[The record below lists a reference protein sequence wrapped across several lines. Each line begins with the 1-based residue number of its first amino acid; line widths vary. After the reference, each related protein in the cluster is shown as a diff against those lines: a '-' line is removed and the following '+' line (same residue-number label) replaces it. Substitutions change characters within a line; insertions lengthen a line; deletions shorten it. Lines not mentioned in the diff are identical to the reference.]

1 MVFEG
6 STVKHKESLEMAE
19 LQPTRREVELYEE
32 KFGTKESKLSF
43 RLALR
48 FHIPMWIWGVVLL
61 FAIVMPTSFVQITQN
76 YGLLILLNVFLI
88 QSSVE
93 MSRQAALC
101 ELEYQKARFYMFKR
115 QRRGYYEMIQ
125 EGLAGSGSYKLSYV
139 LVGGIFTLVNRF
151 TNWVDYRVIL
161 GYLLG
166 FLIVN
171 IVMSYSV
178 YREMSKLKSSKL
190 ELEAQTTEVNDF
202 REQVINELTDYVIW
216 RHGWYIE
223 NANGETNDAAFAMA
237 YVYEMLNE
245 KGVRKLHGTL
255 NEVLK
260 DAHVRRS
267 NWSDDLEFVLKYMEA
282 LQNLI
287 PLVRETA
294 PGRYPEYSDTKAIV
308 KEFLD

>member
-1 MVFEG
+1 
-6 STVKHKESLEMAE
+6 MAE
-19 LQPTRREVELYEE
+19 LQPTRKEVELYEE

-48 FHIPMWIWGVVLL
+48 FHIPTWIWVVVLL

-171 IVMSYSV
+171 IIMSYSV
-178 YREMSKLKSSKL
+178 YREMSKLKSYKS
-190 ELEAQTTEVNDF
+190 EIEAQSTEVNDF
-202 REQVINELTDYVIW
+202 RDRVIDELTDYVRE
-216 RHGWYIE
+216 RHGWYME
-223 NANGETNDAAFAMA
+223 NANGMTSDAAFAMA

-245 KGVRKLHGTL
+245 NGVRELNGTL
-255 NEVLK
+255 KEVLK
-260 DAHVRRS
+260 DAQLRRS
-267 NWSDDLEFVLKYMEA
+267 NWSDDVEFVLKYVEA
-282 LQNLI
+282 LVNLT
-287 PLVRETA
+287 PLVQETA

>member
-1 MVFEG
+1 M
-6 STVKHKESLEMAE
+6 TE

-48 FHIPMWIWGVVLL
+48 FHIPMWIWVVVLL
-61 FAIVMPTSFVQITQN
+61 FAIVMPTSFVQIAQN
-76 YGLLILLNVFLI
+76 YGLIILLNIFLV

-101 ELEYQKARFYMFKR
+101 ELDYQKARFYMFGR

-139 LVGGIFTLVNRF
+139 LVGGVFTLVNRF
-151 TNWVDYRVIL
+151 TNLVDYRVIL

-171 IVMSYSV
+171 IAMSYSV
-178 YREMSKLKSSKL
+178 YREMSNLKSSKS
-190 ELEAQTTEVNDF
+190 ELEAQTMEVNDF
-202 REQVINELTDYVIW
+202 REQVIDELTDYVIW
-216 RHGWYIE
+216 RHGWYVE
-223 NANGETNDAAFAMA
+223 NVNGMTSDAAFAMA
-237 YVYEMLNE
+237 YVYEMLNKNKVHE
-245 KGVRKLHGTL
+245 LDGTL
-255 NEVLK
+255 EEVLK

-267 NWSDDLEFVLKYMEA
+267 NWSDDVEFVLKYMEA

-294 PGRYPEYSDTKAIV
+294 PGHYPEFSVTKAIV

>member
-1 MVFEG
+1 M
-6 STVKHKESLEMAE
+6 TE
-19 LQPTRREVELYEE
+19 LQPTQREVELYEE

-48 FHIPMWIWGVVLL
+48 FHIPMWIWVVVLL
-61 FAIVMPTSFVQITQN
+61 FAIVMPTSFVQIAQN

-101 ELEYQKARFYMFKR
+101 ELDYQKARFYMFGR

-125 EGLAGSGSYKLSYV
+125 EGLAGSSSYKLSYL
-139 LVGGIFTLVNRF
+139 LVGAIFTLVNRF

-178 YREMSKLKSSKL
+178 YREMSNLKSSKS
-190 ELEAQTTEVNDF
+190 ELEAQTMEVNDF
-202 REQVINELTDYVIW
+202 REQVIDELTDYVIC

-223 NANGETNDAAFAMA
+223 NANGMTSDAAFAMA

-245 KGVRKLHGTL
+245 NGVRELNGTL

-267 NWSDDLEFVLKYMEA
+267 NWSDDVEFLLKYMEA

-287 PLVRETA
+287 PLVRDTA
-294 PGRYPEYSDTKAIV
+294 PGRYPEYSVTKAIV

>member
-1 MVFEG
+1 MV
-6 STVKHKESLEMAE
+6 E
-19 LQPTRREVELYEE
+19 LQPTQKEVDLFEE
-32 KFGTKESKLSF
+32 KHGTTKYKLSF

-48 FHIPMWIWGVVLL
+48 FHIPMWIWVVVLL
-61 FAIVMPTSFVQITQN
+61 FAIAMPNTFVQVVQN

-93 MSRQAALC
+93 TSRQAALC

-125 EGLAGSGSYKLSYV
+125 EGLAGSGSYKLSYL
-139 LVGGIFTLVNRF
+139 LVGAIFTLVNRF
-151 TNWVDYRVIL
+151 TNWVDHRVIY

-166 FLIVN
+166 FFVVN

-178 YREMSKLKSSKL
+178 YREMSKLKSSKS

-202 REQVINELTDYVIW
+202 REKVIDELTDYVIW

-237 YVYEMLNE
+237 YVYEMLN
-245 KGVRKLHGTL
+245 KNNVRELDGTL
-255 NEVLK
+255 KEVLK

-267 NWSDDLEFVLKYMEA
+267 NWNDDVEFLLKYVEA
-282 LQNLI
+282 LQDLI
-287 PLVRETA
+287 PLVRDTA
-294 PGRYPEYSDTKAIV
+294 PGRYPEYSDTKVIV

>member
-1 MVFEG
+1 
-6 STVKHKESLEMAE
+6 MAE
-19 LQPTRREVELYEE
+19 LQPTQKEVDLFEE
-32 KFGTKESKLSF
+32 KYGTTKYKLSF

-48 FHIPMWIWGVVLL
+48 FHIPMWIWVVVLL
-61 FAIVMPTSFVQITQN
+61 FAIVIPNTFVQIVQN

-93 MSRQAALC
+93 TSRQAALC
-101 ELEYQKARFYMFKR
+101 ELDYQKARFYMFKR

-125 EGLAGSGSYKLSYV
+125 EGLAGSGSYKLSYL
-139 LVGGIFTLVNRF
+139 LVGAIFTLVNRF
-151 TNWVDYRVIL
+151 INWVDSRVIS

-166 FLIVN
+166 FFVVN
-171 IVMSYSV
+171 IVMTYSV
-178 YREMSKLKSSKL
+178 YREMSKLKSSKS

-202 REQVINELTDYVIW
+202 REQVIDELTDYVIW
-216 RHGWYIE
+216 RHGWYVE
-223 NANGETNDAAFAMA
+223 DVNGVTSDVAFAMA
-237 YVYEMLNE
+237 YVYEMLN
-245 KGVRKLHGTL
+245 KDGVRELNVTL

-260 DAHVRRS
+260 DASVRRS
-267 NWSDDLEFVLKYMEA
+267 NWRDDVEFALKYAEA
-282 LQNLI
+282 LQSLI

>member
-1 MVFEG
+1 M
-6 STVKHKESLEMAE
+6 SE
-19 LQPTRREVELYEE
+19 LQPTQKEVDLFEE
-32 KFGTKESKLSF
+32 KYGTTKYKLSF

-48 FHIPMWIWGVVLL
+48 FHIPMWIWVVVLL
-61 FAIVMPTSFVQITQN
+61 FAIAMPNTFVQVVQN

-93 MSRQAALC
+93 TSRQAALC

-125 EGLAGSGSYKLSYV
+125 EGLAGSGSYKLSYL
-139 LVGGIFTLVNRF
+139 LVGAIFTLVNRF
-151 TNWVDYRVIL
+151 TNWVDHRVIH

-166 FLIVN
+166 FFVVN
-171 IVMSYSV
+171 IVMLYSV
-178 YREMSKLKSSKL
+178 YREMSKLKSSKS

-202 REQVINELTDYVIW
+202 REKVIDELTDYVIW

-237 YVYEMLNE
+237 YVYEMLN
-245 KGVRKLHGTL
+245 KNNVRELDGTL
-255 NEVLK
+255 KEVLK

-267 NWSDDLEFVLKYMEA
+267 NWNDDVEFLLKYVEA
-282 LQNLI
+282 LQDLI
-287 PLVRETA
+287 PLVRDTA
-294 PGRYPEYSDTKAIV
+294 PGRYPEYSDTKVIV

>member
-1 MVFEG
+1 M
-6 STVKHKESLEMAE
+6 TE
-19 LQPTRREVELYEE
+19 LQPTQREVELYEE
-32 KFGTKESKLSF
+32 KFGAKESKLSF

-48 FHIPMWIWGVVLL
+48 FHIPMWIWVVVLL
-61 FAIVMPTSFVQITQN
+61 FAILMPASFVQVVQN
-76 YGLLILLNVFLI
+76 YGLAILLNVFLI

-101 ELEYQKARFYMFKR
+101 ELEYQKARFYMFGR

-125 EGLAGSGSYKLSYV
+125 EGLAGSGSYKLSYL
-139 LVGGIFTLVNRF
+139 LVGGIYTLVNRF

-178 YREMSKLKSSKL
+178 YREMSELKSSKS

-202 REQVINELTDYVIW
+202 REHVINELTDYVIC

-223 NANGETNDAAFAMA
+223 NVNGMTNDAAFAMA

-245 KGVRKLHGTL
+245 NGVRELNGTL
-255 NEVLK
+255 TEVLK

-267 NWSDDLEFVLKYMEA
+267 NLSDDVEFLLKYMEA

-287 PLVRETA
+287 PLARETA
-294 PGRYPEYSDTKAIV
+294 PGRYPEFSDTKAIV

>member
-1 MVFEG
+1 M
-6 STVKHKESLEMAE
+6 TE
-19 LQPTRREVELYEE
+19 LQPTQREVELYEE

-48 FHIPMWIWGVVLL
+48 FHIPMWIWVVVLL
-61 FAIVMPTSFVQITQN
+61 FAIVMPTSFVQIAQN

-101 ELEYQKARFYMFKR
+101 ELDYQKSRFYMFGR

-125 EGLAGSGSYKLSYV
+125 EGLAGSSSYKLSYL
-139 LVGGIFTLVNRF
+139 LVGAIFTLVNRF
-151 TNWVDYRVIL
+151 TNWVDYRVIF

-166 FLIVN
+166 FLVVN

-178 YREMSKLKSSKL
+178 YREMSKLKSYKS

-202 REQVINELTDYVIW
+202 RDRVIDELTDYVRE
-216 RHGWYIE
+216 RHGWYME
-223 NANGETNDAAFAMA
+223 NANGMTSDAAFAMA

-245 KGVRKLHGTL
+245 NGVRELNGTL
-255 NEVLK
+255 KEVLK
-260 DAHVRRS
+260 DAQLRRS
-267 NWSDDLEFVLKYMEA
+267 NWSDDAEFVLKYVEA
-282 LQNLI
+282 LVNLT

>member
-1 MVFEG
+1 
-6 STVKHKESLEMAE
+6 MAE
-19 LQPTRREVELYEE
+19 LQPTQKEVDLFEE
-32 KFGTKESKLSF
+32 KYGTTKYKLSF

-48 FHIPMWIWGVVLL
+48 FHIPMWIWVVVLL
-61 FAIVMPTSFVQITQN
+61 FAIVMPTPFVQIAQN
-76 YGLLILLNVFLI
+76 YGLIILLNIFLI

-101 ELEYQKARFYMFKR
+101 ELDYQKARFYMFGR

-125 EGLAGSGSYKLSYV
+125 EGLAGSGSYKLSYL
-139 LVGGIFTLVNRF
+139 LVGAVFTLVNRF

-171 IVMSYSV
+171 ITMSYSV
-178 YREMSKLKSSKL
+178 YREMSKLKSYKS
-190 ELEAQTTEVNDF
+190 EIEAQSTEVNDF
-202 REQVINELTDYVIW
+202 RDRVIDESTDYVRE
-216 RHGWYIE
+216 RHGWYME
-223 NANGETNDAAFAMA
+223 NANGMTSDAAFAMA

-245 KGVRKLHGTL
+245 NGVRELNGTL
-255 NEVLK
+255 KEVLK
-260 DAHVRRS
+260 DAQLRRS
-267 NWSDDLEFVLKYMEA
+267 NWSDDMEFVLKYTEA
-282 LQNLI
+282 LVNLT

>member
-1 MVFEG
+1 
-6 STVKHKESLEMAE
+6 MAE

-48 FHIPMWIWGVVLL
+48 FHIPMWIWVVVLL
-61 FAIVMPTSFVQITQN
+61 FAIVMPNTFVQVVQN
-76 YGLLILLNVFLI
+76 YGWLILLNVFLI

-93 MSRQAALC
+93 TSRQAALC
-101 ELEYQKARFYMFKR
+101 ELQYQKARFYMFKR

-139 LVGGIFTLVNRF
+139 LVGGVSTLVNRF

-171 IVMSYSV
+171 IIMSYSV
-178 YREMSKLKSSKL
+178 YREMSKLKSYKS
-190 ELEAQTTEVNDF
+190 EIEAQSTEVNDF
-202 REQVINELTDYVIW
+202 RDRVIDELTDYVRE
-216 RHGWYIE
+216 RHGWYME
-223 NANGETNDAAFAMA
+223 NANGMTSDAAFAMA

-245 KGVRKLHGTL
+245 NGVRELNGTL
-255 NEVLK
+255 KEVLK
-260 DAHVRRS
+260 DAQLRRS
-267 NWSDDLEFVLKYMEA
+267 NWSDDAEFVLKYVEA
-282 LQNLI
+282 LVNLT

-294 PGRYPEYSDTKAIV
+294 PGCYPEYSDTKAIV

>member
-1 MVFEG
+1 
-6 STVKHKESLEMAE
+6 MAE
-19 LQPTRREVELYEE
+19 LQPTQKEVELYEE

-48 FHIPMWIWGVVLL
+48 FHIPTWIWVVVLL
-61 FAIVMPTSFVQITQN
+61 FAIVMPNTFVQIVQN

-93 MSRQAALC
+93 ISRQAALC
-101 ELEYQKARFYMFKR
+101 ELDYQKARFYMLGR

-139 LVGGIFTLVNRF
+139 LVGAIFTLVNRF

-178 YREMSKLKSSKL
+178 YREMSKLKSSKS

-237 YVYEMLNE
+237 YVCEMLN
-245 KGVRKLHGTL
+245 KDGVHELNGTL

-267 NWSDDLEFVLKYMEA
+267 NWSDDVEFLLKYVEA
-282 LQNLI
+282 LQSLI

-294 PGRYPEYSDTKAIV
+294 PGRYPEYSDAKAIV

>member
-1 MVFEG
+1 
-6 STVKHKESLEMAE
+6 MAE
-19 LQPTRREVELYEE
+19 LQPTQKEVDLFEE
-32 KFGTKESKLSF
+32 KYGTTKSKLSF

-48 FHIPMWIWGVVLL
+48 FHIPMWIWVVVLL
-61 FAIVMPTSFVQITQN
+61 FAIVMPNTFVQIVQN
-76 YGLLILLNVFLI
+76 YGLLILLNIFLI

-101 ELEYQKARFYMFKR
+101 ELQYQKARFYMFKR

-125 EGLAGSGSYKLSYV
+125 EGLAGSGSYKLSYL
-139 LVGGIFTLVNRF
+139 LVGAIFTLVNRF
-151 TNWVDYRVIL
+151 TNWVDHSVIS

-166 FLIVN
+166 FLVVN

-178 YREMSKLKSSKL
+178 YREMSNLKSRKS
-190 ELEAQTTEVNDF
+190 ELEAQTLEVNDF

-216 RHGWYIE
+216 RHGWYME
-223 NANGETNDAAFAMA
+223 DADGMTSDAAFAMA

-245 KGVRKLHGTL
+245 NGVRELNGTL
-255 NEVLK
+255 KEVLK
-260 DAHVRRS
+260 DADKYRNRC
-267 NWSDDLEFVLKYMEA
+267 SDDVEFLLKYVEA
-282 LQNLI
+282 LVYLTPLI
-287 PLVRETA
+287 RETA

>member
-1 MVFEG
+1 
-6 STVKHKESLEMAE
+6 MAE

-48 FHIPMWIWGVVLL
+48 FHIPMWIWVVVLL
-61 FAIVMPTSFVQITQN
+61 FAIVMPTSFVQIAQN
-76 YGLLILLNVFLI
+76 YGLIILLNIFLV

-101 ELEYQKARFYMFKR
+101 ELDYQKARFYMFGR

-139 LVGGIFTLVNRF
+139 LVGGVFTLVNRF
-151 TNWVDYRVIL
+151 TNLVDYRVIL

-171 IVMSYSV
+171 IAMSYSV
-178 YREMSKLKSSKL
+178 YREMSKLKSYKS
-190 ELEAQTTEVNDF
+190 ELEAQTMEVNDF
-202 REQVINELTDYVIW
+202 REQVIDELTDYVIC

-223 NANGETNDAAFAMA
+223 NANGMTSDAAFAMA

-245 KGVRKLHGTL
+245 NGVRELNGTL
-255 NEVLK
+255 SEVLK

-267 NWSDDLEFVLKYMEA
+267 DLSDDVEFVLKYMEA

-287 PLVRETA
+287 PLVKETA

>member
-1 MVFEG
+1 
-6 STVKHKESLEMAE
+6 MAE
-19 LQPTRREVELYEE
+19 LQPTQKEVDLFEE
-32 KFGTKESKLSF
+32 KYGTTKYKLSF

-48 FHIPMWIWGVVLL
+48 FHIPMWIWVVVLL
-61 FAIVMPTSFVQITQN
+61 FAIVMPNTFVQIVQN

-125 EGLAGSGSYKLSYV
+125 EGMAGSGSYKLSYL
-139 LVGGIFTLVNRF
+139 LVGAIFTLANRF
-151 TNWVDYRVIL
+151 TNWVDHRVIS

-166 FLIVN
+166 FLVVN
-171 IVMSYSV
+171 IAMSYSV
-178 YREMSKLKSSKL
+178 YREMSKLKSNKS

-202 REQVINELTDYVIW
+202 RERVIDELTDYVIW
-216 RHGWYIE
+216 RHGWYVE
-223 NANGETNDAAFAMA
+223 DVNGITSDAAFAMA
-237 YVYEMLNE
+237 YVYEMLNND
-245 KGVRKLHGTL
+245 GVHKLNGTL
-255 NEVLK
+255 EEVLK
-260 DAHVRRS
+260 DASVRRS
-267 NWSDDLEFVLKYMEA
+267 NWRDDVEFVLKYAEA
-282 LQNLI
+282 LVDLT

-294 PGRYPEYSDTKAIV
+294 PGRYPEYSDAKAIV

>member
-1 MVFEG
+1 MV
-6 STVKHKESLEMAE
+6 E
-19 LQPTRREVELYEE
+19 LQPTRKEVELYEE

-48 FHIPMWIWGVVLL
+48 FHIPTWIWVVVLL

-101 ELEYQKARFYMFKR
+101 ELEYQKARFYIFKR

-139 LVGGIFTLVNRF
+139 LIGGIFTLVNRF

-171 IVMSYSV
+171 IIMSYSV
-178 YREMSKLKSSKL
+178 YREMSKLKSYKS
-190 ELEAQTTEVNDF
+190 EIEAQSTEVNDF
-202 REQVINELTDYVIW
+202 RDRVIDELTDYVRE
-216 RHGWYIE
+216 RHGWYVE
-223 NANGETNDAAFAMA
+223 TVDGETVDAAFAMA
-237 YVYEMLNE
+237 YVYEMLN
-245 KGVRKLHGTL
+245 KDGVHELNGTL
-255 NEVLK
+255 KEVLENTIT
-260 DAHVRRS
+260 RRN
-267 NWSDDLEFVLKYMEA
+267 NWIDDVEFQLKYIEA
-282 LQNLI
+282 LMNLT

>member
-1 MVFEG
+1 
-6 STVKHKESLEMAE
+6 MAE

-48 FHIPMWIWGVVLL
+48 FHIPMWIWVVVLL
-61 FAIVMPTSFVQITQN
+61 FAIVMPTSFVQIAQN
-76 YGLLILLNVFLI
+76 YGLMILLNIFLV

-101 ELEYQKARFYMFKR
+101 ELDYQKARFYMFGR

-139 LVGGIFTLVNRF
+139 LVGGVFTLVNRF
-151 TNWVDYRVIL
+151 TNLVDYRVIL

-171 IVMSYSV
+171 IAMSYSV
-178 YREMSKLKSSKL
+178 YREMSKLKSYKS

-202 REQVINELTDYVIW
+202 RERVIDELTDYVIW
-216 RHGWYIE
+216 RHGWYVE
-223 NANGETNDAAFAMA
+223 DVNGKTNDAAFAMA

-245 KGVRKLHGTL
+245 KGVRELHGTL

>member
-1 MVFEG
+1 
-6 STVKHKESLEMAE
+6 MAE
-19 LQPTRREVELYEE
+19 LQPTQREVELYEE
-32 KFGTKESKLSF
+32 KFGMKESKLSF

-48 FHIPMWIWGVVLL
+48 FYIPMWIWALVLI
-61 FAIVMPTSFVQITQN
+61 FAILMPTSFVQIAQN

-93 MSRQAALC
+93 ISRQAALC
-101 ELEYQKARFYMFKR
+101 ELQYQKARFYMLGR

-125 EGLAGSGSYKLSYV
+125 EGLAGSGSYKLSY
-139 LVGGIFTLVNRF
+139 LLIGGIFTLVNRF

-166 FLIVN
+166 FLVVN

-178 YREMSKLKSSKL
+178 YREMSELKSSKS

-202 REQVINELTDYVIW
+202 RERVIDELTDYVIW

-223 NANGETNDAAFAMA
+223 DVNGMTSDVAFAMA
-237 YVYEMLNE
+237 YVYEMLNKNNVHE
-245 KGVRKLHGTL
+245 LDGTL
-255 NEVLK
+255 NEVLR

-267 NWSDDLEFVLKYMEA
+267 NWSDDVEFLLKYVES
-282 LQNLI
+282 LQDLI

-294 PGRYPEYSDTKAIV
+294 PGRYPEYSVTKAIV

>member
-1 MVFEG
+1 
-6 STVKHKESLEMAE
+6 MAE

-48 FHIPMWIWGVVLL
+48 FHIPMWIWVVVLL
-61 FAIVMPTSFVQITQN
+61 FAIVMPTSFVQIAQN
-76 YGLLILLNVFLI
+76 YGLIILLNIFLV

-125 EGLAGSGSYKLSYV
+125 EGLAGSGSYKLSYL
-139 LVGGIFTLVNRF
+139 LVGAIFTLVNRF
-151 TNWVDYRVIL
+151 INWVDSRVIS

-166 FLIVN
+166 FFVVN
-171 IVMSYSV
+171 IVMTYSV
-178 YREMSKLKSSKL
+178 YREMSKLKSSKS

-202 REQVINELTDYVIW
+202 REQVIDELTDYVIW
-216 RHGWYIE
+216 RHGWYVE
-223 NANGETNDAAFAMA
+223 DVNGVTSDAAFAMA
-237 YVYEMLNE
+237 YVYEMLN
-245 KGVRKLHGTL
+245 KDGVRELNVTL

-260 DAHVRRS
+260 DASVRRS
-267 NWSDDLEFVLKYMEA
+267 NWRDDVEFVLKYAEA
-282 LQNLI
+282 LQSLI
-287 PLVRETA
+287 PLVREPA
-294 PGRYPEYSDTKAIV
+294 PGRYPEYSVTKAIV

>member
-1 MVFEG
+1 
-6 STVKHKESLEMAE
+6 MAE

-48 FHIPMWIWGVVLL
+48 FHIPMWIWVVVLL
-61 FAIVMPTSFVQITQN
+61 FAIVMPTSFVQIAQN
-76 YGLLILLNVFLI
+76 YGLIILLNIFLV

-101 ELEYQKARFYMFKR
+101 ELDYQKARFYMFGR

-139 LVGGIFTLVNRF
+139 LVGGVFTLVNRF
-151 TNWVDYRVIL
+151 TNLVDYRVIL

-171 IVMSYSV
+171 IAMSYSV
-178 YREMSKLKSSKL
+178 YREMSKLKSYKS

-202 REQVINELTDYVIW
+202 RERVIDELTDYVIW
-216 RHGWYIE
+216 RHGWYVE
-223 NANGETNDAAFAMA
+223 DVNGKTNDAAFAMA

-245 KGVRKLHGTL
+245 KGVRELHGTL
-255 NEVLK
+255 NEVLT

-294 PGRYPEYSDTKAIV
+294 PGRYPEYSVTKSIV

>member
-1 MVFEG
+1 
-6 STVKHKESLEMAE
+6 MAE
-19 LQPTRREVELYEE
+19 LQPTQKEVELYEE

-48 FHIPMWIWGVVLL
+48 FHIPTWIWVVVLL
-61 FAIVMPTSFVQITQN
+61 FAIVMPNTFVQIVQN

-93 MSRQAALC
+93 ISRQAALC
-101 ELEYQKARFYMFKR
+101 ELDYQKARFYMLGR

-139 LVGGIFTLVNRF
+139 LVGAIFTLVNRF

-178 YREMSKLKSSKL
+178 YKEMSKLKSYKS

-202 REQVINELTDYVIW
+202 REQVINELTDYVIR

-223 NANGETNDAAFAMA
+223 NANGITSDAAFAMA
-237 YVYEMLNE
+237 YVYEMLNGD
-245 KGVRKLHGTL
+245 GVYELSGTL

-267 NWSDDLEFVLKYMEA
+267 NWSDDVEFLLKYVEA
-282 LQNLI
+282 LQSLI

-294 PGRYPEYSDTKAIV
+294 HGRYPEFSVTKAIV

>member
-1 MVFEG
+1 
-6 STVKHKESLEMAE
+6 MAE
-19 LQPTRREVELYEE
+19 LQPTQKEVDLFEE
-32 KFGTKESKLSF
+32 KYGTTKYKLSF

-48 FHIPMWIWGVVLL
+48 FHIPMWIWVVVLL
-61 FAIVMPTSFVQITQN
+61 FAIVMPNTFVQIVQN

-125 EGLAGSGSYKLSYV
+125 EGMAGSGSYKLSYL
-139 LVGGIFTLVNRF
+139 LVGAIFTLANRF
-151 TNWVDYRVIL
+151 TNWVDHRVIS

-166 FLIVN
+166 FLVVN
-171 IVMSYSV
+171 IAMSYSV
-178 YREMSKLKSSKL
+178 YREMSKLKSNKS

-202 REQVINELTDYVIW
+202 RERVIDELADYVIW
-216 RHGWYIE
+216 RHGWYVE
-223 NANGETNDAAFAMA
+223 DVNGITSDAAFAMA
-237 YVYEMLNE
+237 YVYEMLNND
-245 KGVRKLHGTL
+245 GVHKLNGTL
-255 NEVLK
+255 EEVLK
-260 DAHVRRS
+260 DASVRRS
-267 NWSDDLEFVLKYMEA
+267 NWRDDVEFVLKYAEA
-282 LQNLI
+282 LVDLT

-294 PGRYPEYSDTKAIV
+294 PGRYPEYSDAKAIV

>member
-1 MVFEG
+1 
-6 STVKHKESLEMAE
+6 MAE
-19 LQPTRREVELYEE
+19 LQPTRKEVELYEE

-48 FHIPMWIWGVVLL
+48 FHIPTWIWVVVLL

-171 IVMSYSV
+171 IIMSYSV
-178 YREMSKLKSSKL
+178 YREMSKLKSYKS
-190 ELEAQTTEVNDF
+190 EIEAQSTEVNDF
-202 REQVINELTDYVIW
+202 RDRVIDELTDYVRE
-216 RHGWYIE
+216 RHGWYME
-223 NANGETNDAAFAMA
+223 NANGMTSDAAFAMA

-245 KGVRKLHGTL
+245 NGVRELNGTL
-255 NEVLK
+255 KEVLK
-260 DAHVRRS
+260 DAQLRRS
-267 NWSDDLEFVLKYMEA
+267 NWSDDAEFVLKYVEA
-282 LQNLI
+282 LVNLT
-287 PLVRETA
+287 PLVQETA
-294 PGRYPEYSDTKAIV
+294 PGRYPECGDTKAIV

>member
-1 MVFEG
+1 
-6 STVKHKESLEMAE
+6 MAE
-19 LQPTRREVELYEE
+19 LQPTRKEVELYEE

-48 FHIPMWIWGVVLL
+48 FHIPTWIWVVVLL

-139 LVGGIFTLVNRF
+139 LIGGIFTLVNRF

-171 IVMSYSV
+171 IIMSYSV
-178 YREMSKLKSSKL
+178 YREMSKLKSYKS
-190 ELEAQTTEVNDF
+190 EIEAQSTEVNDF
-202 REQVINELTDYVIW
+202 RDRVIDELTDYVRE
-216 RHGWYIE
+216 RHGWYME
-223 NANGETNDAAFAMA
+223 NANGMTSDAAFAMA

-245 KGVRKLHGTL
+245 NGVRELNGTL
-255 NEVLK
+255 KEVLK
-260 DAHVRRS
+260 DAQLRRS
-267 NWSDDLEFVLKYMEA
+267 NWSDDAEFVLKYVEA
-282 LQNLI
+282 LVDLI
-287 PLVRETA
+287 PLVQETA
-294 PGRYPEYSDTKAIV
+294 PCRYPECGDTKAIV

>member
-1 MVFEG
+1 
-6 STVKHKESLEMAE
+6 MAE
-19 LQPTRREVELYEE
+19 LQPTQREVELYEE

-48 FHIPMWIWGVVLL
+48 FHISMWIWVLVLL
-61 FAIVMPTSFVQITQN
+61 FAIVMPTSFVQIAQN
-76 YGLLILLNVFLI
+76 YGLMILLNIFLI

-101 ELEYQKARFYMFKR
+101 ELDYQKARFYMFGR

-125 EGLAGSGSYKLSYV
+125 EGLSGSGSYKLSYV
-139 LVGGIFTLVNRF
+139 LVGAIFTLVNRF

-178 YREMSKLKSSKL
+178 YREMSKLKSYKS

-202 REQVINELTDYVIW
+202 RERVIDELTDYVIW

-223 NANGETNDAAFAMA
+223 DVNGMTSDAAFAMA
-237 YVYEMLNE
+237 HVYEMINKDGVHELN
-245 KGVRKLHGTL
+245 GTL
-255 NEVLK
+255 EEVLK
-260 DAHVRRS
+260 DASVRRS
-267 NWSDDLEFVLKYMEA
+267 NWRDDVEFVLKYAEA
-282 LQNLI
+282 LVNLT

-294 PGRYPEYSDTKAIV
+294 PGRYPEYNDTKAIV

>member
-1 MVFEG
+1 
-6 STVKHKESLEMAE
+6 MAE
-19 LQPTRREVELYEE
+19 LQPTQKEVDLFEE
-32 KFGTKESKLSF
+32 KHGTRESKLSF

-48 FHIPMWIWGVVLL
+48 FHIPLWILVVVLL
-61 FAIVMPTSFVQITQN
+61 FAIVMPVTFVQIAQN

-93 MSRQAALC
+93 MSRQATLC
-101 ELEYQKARFYMFKR
+101 ELEYQKARFYMLKR

-125 EGLAGSGSYKLSYV
+125 EGLSGSGSYKLSYL
-139 LVGGIFTLVNRF
+139 LVGAIFTLVNRF

-178 YREMSKLKSSKL
+178 YREMSKLKSYKS

-202 REQVINELTDYVIW
+202 RDRVIDELTDYV
-216 RHGWYIE
+216 RERYGWYVE
-223 NANGETNDAAFAMA
+223 TVDGETVDVAFAMA
-237 YVYEMLNE
+237 YVYEMLN
-245 KGVRKLHGTL
+245 KDGVHELNGTL
-255 NEVLK
+255 KEVLENTIT
-260 DAHVRRS
+260 RRN
-267 NWSDDLEFVLKYMEA
+267 NWIDDVEFQLKYIEA
-282 LQNLI
+282 LMNLT

>member
-1 MVFEG
+1 M
-6 STVKHKESLEMAE
+6 TE
-19 LQPTRREVELYEE
+19 LQPTHKEVDLFEE
-32 KFGTKESKLSF
+32 KYGTTESKLSF

-48 FHIPMWIWGVVLL
+48 FHIPLWIWVVVLL
-61 FAIVMPTSFVQITQN
+61 FAIVMPVTFVQIAQN

-93 MSRQAALC
+93 TSRQAALC
-101 ELEYQKARFYMFKR
+101 ELEYEKARFYMFKR

-139 LVGGIFTLVNRF
+139 LVGGIFTLVNRL

-166 FLIVN
+166 FLVVN

-178 YREMSKLKSSKL
+178 YREMSKLKSYKS

-202 REQVINELTDYVIW
+202 RDRVIDELTDYVRE

-223 NANGETNDAAFAMA
+223 TVDGETVDVAFAMA
-237 YVYEMLNE
+237 YVYEMLN
-245 KGVRKLHGTL
+245 KDGVHELNGTL
-255 NEVLK
+255 KEVLENAIK
-260 DAHVRRS
+260 LRT
-267 NWSDDLEFVLKYMEA
+267 NWIDDVEFQLKYIEA
-282 LQNLI
+282 LINLI
-287 PLVRETA
+287 PLIQDTA
-294 PGRYPEYSDTKAIV
+294 PGRYPEYNDTKAIV

>member
-1 MVFEG
+1 
-6 STVKHKESLEMAE
+6 MAE
-19 LQPTRREVELYEE
+19 LQPTQREVELYEE

-48 FHIPMWIWGVVLL
+48 FHIPMWIWVVVLL
-61 FAIVMPTSFVQITQN
+61 FAIVMPTSFVQIAQN
-76 YGLLILLNVFLI
+76 YGLIILLNIFLV

-101 ELEYQKARFYMFKR
+101 ELDYQKARFYMFGR

-125 EGLAGSGSYKLSYV
+125 EGLAGSGSYKLSYL
-139 LVGGIFTLVNRF
+139 LVSAIFISVNRF
-151 TNWVDYRVIL
+151 TNWVDYRVIF

-166 FLIVN
+166 FVVVN

-178 YREMSKLKSSKL
+178 YREMSKLKSYKS

-202 REQVINELTDYVIW
+202 RDRVIDELTDYV
-216 RHGWYIE
+216 RERYGWYVE
-223 NANGETNDAAFAMA
+223 TVDGETVDVAFAMA
-237 YVYEMLNE
+237 YVYEMLN
-245 KGVRKLHGTL
+245 KDGVHELNGTL
-255 NEVLK
+255 KEVLENTIT
-260 DAHVRRS
+260 RRN
-267 NWSDDLEFVLKYMEA
+267 NWIDDVEFQLKYIEA
-282 LQNLI
+282 LMNLT

>member
-6 STVKHKESLEMAE
+6 STVEHKEGLKVAE
-19 LQPTRREVELYEE
+19 LQPTQKEVDLFEE
-32 KFGTKESKLSF
+32 KYGTTKYKLSF

-48 FHIPMWIWGVVLL
+48 FHIPMWIWIVVLL
-61 FAIVMPTSFVQITQN
+61 FAIVMPTSFVQIAQN
-76 YGLLILLNVFLI
+76 YGLIILLNIFLV

-125 EGLAGSGSYKLSYV
+125 EGMAGSGSYKLSYL
-139 LVGGIFTLVNRF
+139 LVGAIFILVNRF
-151 TNWVDYRVIL
+151 TNWVDHRVIS

-166 FLIVN
+166 FLVVN

-178 YREMSKLKSSKL
+178 YREMSKLKSYKS

-202 REQVINELTDYVIW
+202 REQVIGELTDYVIC

-223 NANGETNDAAFAMA
+223 NVNGMTNDAAFAMA

-245 KGVRKLHGTL
+245 NGVRELNGTL
-255 NEVLK
+255 TEVLK

-267 NWSDDLEFVLKYMEA
+267 NLSDDVEFLLKYMEA

-287 PLVRETA
+287 PLARETA